1 MNDPNAKDTIF
12 AQPLPLQVRQ
22 SAWWL
27 YQYELRRIDPATK
40 KPYPPQQALEHTL
53 KWMYE
58 QLLLIESQKL
68 QPNDIQRRML
78 QMLAEGLSE
87 KQIAF
92 KLEMNP
98 GTARVIFLRL
108 RTRLG
113 MQSMYQLVAHSVHRG
128 WVQLKSDKKER
139 SRKSK

>member
-1 MNDPNAKDTIF
+1 
-12 AQPLPLQVRQ
+12 
-22 SAWWL
+22 
-27 YQYELRRIDPATK
+27 
-40 KPYPPQQALEHTL
+40 
-53 KWMYE
+53 MYE
-58 QLLLIESQKL
+58 QILLIESQKL

-92 KLEMNP
+92 ELGMNV

-113 MQSMYQLVAHSVHRG
+113 MQSMYQLMAHSVHRG
-128 WVQLKSDKKER
+128 WVKLKTNKDER
-139 SRKSK
+139 PRKSK